1 MTRIVSRYLLAI
13 MLTISSCFSA
23 EASRMSIE
31 IGRPGSVIFNI
42 AVPDF
47 FDINRKSSLYDFGAN
62 MRKILIEGLEIYG
75 FFNIMDKRVYIESAD
90 SLWSKQQINFRNWAM
105 IGSDL
110 LLKTGYLLQG
120 EKIEIVFTL
129 YDVTKGDVIIS
140 KSATGSSGEVRYLI
154 HLIVDEIFKA
164 LTGETGILTTKIA
177 FVNNH
182 KGNKEILIADID
194 GSDIRTVTNYG
205 TITMS
210 PRISGDGR
218 GLLFISYKDQNGP
231 QLFYKDL
238 KSGTVRCLS
247 IGAESAN
254 SAAWMPD
261 GKRVVAGLTVK
272 GNQDLFLLDLD
283 GNVLRRLTDFPGI
296 EVGPTISP
304 DGSKLAFVSD
314 RGGSPQIYVMDL
326 NGGAVRRISLEGKY
340 NSSPN
345 WSVKNQIAY
354 ASLLDGSFD
363 IVITDPE
370 GSSRIRVT
378 EGGGNHEDPTWA
390 PNGRYL
396 IYACNKEGKYR
407 LYLQAPSSKISRRLA
422 LGEGEQTMP
431 FWFR

>member
-1 MTRIVSRYLLAI
+1 MVRRNSLYILVILLI
-13 MLTISSCFSA
+13 MGLCFRA

-47 FDINRKSSLYDFGAN
+47 FDVNRKSSSYDFGAN
-62 MRKILIEGLEIYG
+62 LRKILIEGLEIYG
-75 FFNIMDKRVYIESAD
+75 FFNVMDKKVYIDSAD
-90 SLWSKQQINFRNWAM
+90 ALWSKPQINFRNWSM

-110 LLKTGYLLQG
+110 LLKTGYSLQG
-120 EKIEIVFTL
+120 ERIEILFTL

-154 HLIVDEIFKA
+154 HLIVDEIFRA
-164 LTGETGILTTKIA
+164 LTGEPGILTTKIA
-177 FVNNH
+177 FVNNQ
-182 KGNKEILIADID
+182 KGNKEILISDID
-194 GSDIRTVTNYG
+194 GSDIRTITNYG
-205 TITMS
+205 TITML

-218 GLLFISYKDQNGP
+218 GLLFISYKDNNGP

-238 KSGTVRCLS
+238 RSGTVRCLS
-247 IGAESAN
+247 VGAESAN

-261 GKRVVAGLTVK
+261 GKRIVAGLTVK
-272 GNQDLFLLDLD
+272 GNQDLFLIDLD
-283 GNVLRRLTDFPGI
+283 GNILRRLTDYPGI
-296 EVGPTISP
+296 EVGPAVST
-304 DGSKLAFVSD
+304 DGSRLAFVSD

-326 NGGAVRRISLEGKY
+326 NGGPAKRISPEGKY
-340 NSSPN
+340 NSSPS

-354 ASLLDGSFD
+354 ASLVDGNFD

-396 IYACNKEGKYR
+396 IYSSNKEGKYR
-407 LYLQAPSSKISRRLA
+407 LYLQALSSKIAKRLPIS
-422 LGEGEQTMP
+422 EGEQTMP
-431 FWFR
+431 FWFK